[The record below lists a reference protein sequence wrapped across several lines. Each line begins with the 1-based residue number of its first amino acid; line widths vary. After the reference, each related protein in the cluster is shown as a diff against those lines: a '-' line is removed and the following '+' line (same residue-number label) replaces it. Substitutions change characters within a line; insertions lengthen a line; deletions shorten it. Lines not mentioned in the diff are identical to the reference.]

1 MSAPIMKIKTE
12 AFHVRFEAA
21 SRQKFYILNNESIMS
36 INISKN
42 HSIPPFPYR
51 PNCFQHSY
59 IRIRISKSYQS
70 VFILCPIINRGEC
83 EYVI

>member
-36 INISKN
+36 INISKK
-42 HSIPPFPYR
+42 SLYSSFPIQTKLFSTLIY
-51 PNCFQHSY
+51 
-59 IRIRISKSYQS
+59 
-70 VFILCPIINRGEC
+70 
-83 EYVI
+83 